1 MCPVFL
7 ANYKIPAKV
16 RVFFYLFLDY
26 MAYAN
31 VCFLAFLVLEC
42 LDFFI
47 RKETI

>member
-7 ANYKIPAKV
+7 VNDKMPAKV
-16 RVFFYLFLDY
+16 RVFLYLFLDY
-26 MAYAN
+26 TAYAN

>member
-7 ANYKIPAKV
+7 ANDQMPAKV

-26 MAYAN
+26 TAYAN

>member
-1 MCPVFL
+1 MYPVFL
-7 ANYKIPAKV
+7 ANDKIPAKV
-16 RVFFYLFLDY
+16 RVFFYLFRDY

-31 VCFLAFLVLEC
+31 VCLLAFLVLEC